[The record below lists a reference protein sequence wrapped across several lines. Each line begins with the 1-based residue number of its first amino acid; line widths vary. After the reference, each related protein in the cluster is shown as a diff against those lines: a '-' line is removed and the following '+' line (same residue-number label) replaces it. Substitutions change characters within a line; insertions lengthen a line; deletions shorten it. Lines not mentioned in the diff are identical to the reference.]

1 MERVTKGR
9 VLYLRSQRVPD
20 MDAQN
25 SFDFW
30 PDERLM
36 QAYADGDYSAF
47 DELYGRHAKKVYTF
61 LKRRTGSGPKLHD
74 SFQEVFLRLHR
85 SRARYDATLP
95 FLPWLFAITRNVVV
109 DYLRSLARNREDAI
123 EQIDGGFELPENRR
137 HEKIGRLREQ
147 YAELSAPE
155 REVLALRFGNDL
167 AFDKIAARLG
177 ISESAGRQMV
187 SRTIRKLRALL
198 GGEVK

>member
-1 MERVTKGR
+1 MVT
-9 VLYLRSQRVPD
+9 
-20 MDAQN
+20 QN
-25 SFDFW
+25 GFGSW

-61 LKRRTGSGPKLHD
+61 LKRRTGGGAKLHD

-85 SRARYDATLP
+85 SRTRYDATLP
-95 FLPWLFAITRNVVV
+95 FLPWLFAITRNVLV

-123 EQIDGGFELPENRR
+123 EQIDEGLELSENR
-137 HEKIGRLREQ
+137 HNDKVGRLREQ
-147 YAELSAPE
+147 YAELSEPE
-155 REVLALRFGNDL
+155 KEVLALRFGDDL
-167 AFDKIAARLG
+167 AFDKIASRLG

-187 SRTIRKLRALL
+187 SRTIRKLRTLL
-198 GGEVK
+198 GSEVRQP